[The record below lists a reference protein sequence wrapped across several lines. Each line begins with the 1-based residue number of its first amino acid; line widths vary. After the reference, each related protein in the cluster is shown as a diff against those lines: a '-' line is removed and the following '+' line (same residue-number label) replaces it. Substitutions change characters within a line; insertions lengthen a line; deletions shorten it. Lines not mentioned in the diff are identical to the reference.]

1 MAQAIAYI
9 NRRDYVLPEDVR
21 FVLPYVA
28 GHRIM
33 LNTKARVNDLTVDD
47 VINQVI
53 ESVEA
58 PDFNTDFMLN
68 I

>member
-1 MAQAIAYI
+1 
-9 NRRDYVLPEDVR
+9 
-21 FVLPYVA
+21 VLPYVA